1 MSFIR
6 ALFSGV
12 SGIKGHQTM
21 MDVIGNNIANI
32 NTIGFKAGRATF
44 AETFSQTLNSATAP
58 PGESASGVQL
68 LRGGTNPMQIGL
80 GTSIG
85 SIDNLFAQGTL
96 QSTGQTTDLAV
107 EGEGMFAA
115 RIGDNIY
122 YTRAGN
128 FVVDGEGRLIHP
140 STGGFLLGR
149 LANEFGTFPA
159 GSDTV
164 PGADLL
170 DDLRINRNQKAASK
184 QTSEVSFLGNLDAA
198 SHSVDNGA
206 APITVTSPMYD
217 SLGDKW
223 NLTMTFEKT
232 TELADGQQ
240 IWTWTLQTA
249 TREDSTED
257 GGLAIIDIGESG
269 DITFNED
276 GSIND
281 DGFDPE
287 TPIEI
292 DFAGFGG
299 TLTPITLNFGTENPD
314 FDPDDQTTWGPYDGV
329 TGFASQN
336 SIAVHKQD
344 GYGSGLLEDFFVDQ
358 NGKITGKFSNGT
370 TLVLAQVMLANFD
383 NVGGLE
389 KVGNNLFAETGNSGA
404 PIFSEA
410 GKQTSTRIRGGTL
423 EQSNVDLTEEFTNLI
438 LAQRGFQSNAKVVT
452 TSDELIQDL
461 INMKR

>member
-44 AETFSQTLNSATAP
+44 AETFSQTLSSATAP
-58 PGESASGVQL
+58 PGESASGIQL
-68 LRGGTNPMQIGL
+68 LRGGTNPMQVGL

-96 QSTGQTTDLAV
+96 QATGQTTDLAV

-128 FVVDGEGRLIHP
+128 FVIDGEGRLIHP
-140 STGGFLLGR
+140 ATGGFLLGR

-184 QTSEVSFLGNLDAA
+184 QTSEVSFFGNLDAA
-198 SHSVDNGA
+198 SHSVDNGT

-217 SLGDKW
+217 SLGNKW

-240 IWTWTLQTA
+240 VWTWTLQTA

-257 GGLAIIDIGESG
+257 G
-269 DITFNED
+269 
-276 GSIND
+276 
-281 DGFDPE
+281 
-287 TPIEI
+287 
-292 DFAGFGG
+292 
-299 TLTPITLNFGTENPD
+299 
-314 FDPDDQTTWGPYDGV
+314 
-329 TGFASQN
+329 
-336 SIAVHKQD
+336 
-344 GYGSGLLEDFFVDQ
+344 
-358 NGKITGKFSNGT
+358 
-370 TLVLAQVMLANFD
+370 
-383 NVGGLE
+383 
-389 KVGNNLFAETGNSGA
+389 
-404 PIFSEA
+404 
-410 GKQTSTRIRGGTL
+410 
-423 EQSNVDLTEEFTNLI
+423 
-438 LAQRGFQSNAKVVT
+438 
-452 TSDELIQDL
+452 
-461 INMKR
+461 

>member
-1 MSFIR
+1 M
-6 ALFSGV
+6 
-12 SGIKGHQTM
+12 HQ
-21 MDVIGNNIANI
+21 
-32 NTIGFKAGRATF
+32 
-44 AETFSQTLNSATAP
+44 
-58 PGESASGVQL
+58 VQL

-299 TLTPITLNFGTENPD
+299 TLTPIVKFGTENLILILM
-314 FDPDDQTTWGPYDGV
+314 TNNRVLDGV

-336 SIAVHKQD
+336 SVQYINKMVMVRAV
-344 GYGSGLLEDFFVDQ
+344 EDFC
-358 NGKITGKFSNGT
+358 
-370 TLVLAQVMLANFD
+370 
-383 NVGGLE
+383 
-389 KVGNNLFAETGNSGA
+389 
-404 PIFSEA
+404 
-410 GKQTSTRIRGGTL
+410 
-423 EQSNVDLTEEFTNLI
+423 
-438 LAQRGFQSNAKVVT
+438 
-452 TSDELIQDL
+452 
-461 INMKR
+461 